1 MASISLKY
9 KSKSGNLTAPGDVD
23 PGAMIPLATTV
34 VGSGGVSSVVFSN
47 IPTVYQDLQVR
58 FMFRGTLADVNCDM
72 YCWLNSDTT
81 QANYSRHY
89 LRGNGSAASAGGSAA
104 STTAIAG
111 TGTGATATSGMFGV
125 GVIDILDYANTN
137 KYKTTRSLTGEERNG
152 AGNIWFYS
160 TLYMSTNATT
170 SLTLAP
176 QSNGFAE
183 YSHFALYGIKRAGA

>member
-58 FMFRGTLADVNCDM
+58 FMFRGTLADVNCDL

-89 LRGNGSAASAGGSAA
+89 LRGNGSTASVGVSAA
-104 STTAIAG
+104 STVPIAG
-111 TGTGATATSGMFGV
+111 TGTGDTATSGMFGS
-125 GVIDILDYANTN
+125 GIIDILDYSNTN
-137 KYKTTRSLTGEERNG
+137 KYKTTRSLSGEERNG
-152 AGNIWFYS
+152 AGNIWLFS
-160 TLYMSTNATT
+160 TLYMSTNAVT
-170 SLTLAP
+170 SLTLVP
-176 QSNGFAE
+176 QSNGFKE
-183 YSHFALYGIKRAGA
+183 YSSFALYGIKRAGA